1 MHCLLPT
8 KGPPPPDCPLPLTYS
23 LSSPMQLRFLGTG
36 TSAGIPV
43 IACDCSVCTSTDPRD
58 TRTRCSATLEF
69 TDPTG
74 TDRVILIDT
83 SPDLR
88 TQVLRENITRIDAIL
103 FTHNHVDHTFGLDE
117 VRRFNEVM
125 KQTIPIYADEHT
137 MNALGRV
144 YQHIFSPHT
153 NIQSSFIASLEP
165 TIIFPY
171 EPFTLF
177 GLTITPVTLMHGKL
191 PILGYLFEQPSPEAN
206 QPDLLPLAYCTDVSH
221 IPDDSMP
228 HLERA
233 NTLVLDALRERP
245 HKTHFTVEQ
254 AVEAARQINASRTY
268 LIHMTHDL
276 AHQTTDTALPDDI
289 NLAYDG
295 LIIPESGF

>member
-1 MHCLLPT
+1 MR
-8 KGPPPPDCPLPLTYS
+8 
-23 LSSPMQLRFLGTG
+23 LRFLGTG

-43 IACDCSVCTSTDPRD
+43 IACDCDVCTSTDPRD

-69 TDPTG
+69 TDPDG
-74 TDRVILIDT
+74 IDRVILIDT

-88 TQVLRENITRIDAIL
+88 SQVLREKIQRIDAIL

-125 KQTIPIYADEHT
+125 KQSIPIFADEHT

-171 EPFTLF
+171 ESFTLF
-177 GLTITPVTLMHGKL
+177 GILITPVTLMHGKL
-191 PILGYLFEQPSPEAN
+191 PILGYLFEQPGHEST
-206 QPDLLPLAYCTDVSH
+206 LLPLAYCTDVSG
-221 IPDDSMP
+221 IPQESYP
-228 HLERA
+228 YLIRA

-245 HKTHFTVEQ
+245 HKTHFTVDQ
-254 AVEAARQINASRTY
+254 AIEAAGRIEASRTY

-276 AHQTTDTALPDDI
+276 AHAAVDRALPDGI

-295 LIIPESGF
+295 FVLGDSPK